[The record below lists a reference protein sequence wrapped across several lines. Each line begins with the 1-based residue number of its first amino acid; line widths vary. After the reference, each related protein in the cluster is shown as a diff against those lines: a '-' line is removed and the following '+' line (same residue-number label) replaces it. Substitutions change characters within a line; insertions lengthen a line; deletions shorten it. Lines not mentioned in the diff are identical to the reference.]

1 MHGAKQIATVV
12 KKDAGGDLRARTVL
26 PTFALRDIFRN
37 GSSHQENQTALFE
50 IDFGDGSARI
60 EISIT
65 ARFLPWWLAR
75 ARRAQSLL

>member
-50 IDFGDGSARI
+50 IDFGDGSARVK
-60 EISIT
+60 ISKPT
-65 ARFLPWWLAR
+65 LFLLRWFLLAGR
-75 ARRAQSLL
+75 GGSA